1 MTKNGWNGPILEET
15 LKSWLFDWLAEE
27 LAIDRRGIAPDQ
39 SFLSYGLD
47 SVGAMAMVGDLEV
60 KLKTRLAPT
69 LTWDY
74 PNISALTKHLMDR
87 FGGEAAALPVDAP
100 VHTNSEP
107 ARTEIEGFLAGI
119 DQMDDQEVDRLLTHY
134 LSESA

>member
-1 MTKNGWNGPILEET
+1 MTKNGWNGPISEET
-15 LKSWLFDWLAEE
+15 LKSWLCDWLAEE
-27 LAIDRRGIAPDQ
+27 LAIDRRGIAPEQ

-74 PNISALTKHLMDR
+74 SNINALTNHLMDR
-87 FGGEAAALPVDAP
+87 FGAESATLPVDAP
-100 VHTNSEP
+100 VHTNSDP
-107 ARTEIEGFLAGI
+107 ARTEIEILLAGI
-119 DQMDDQEVDRLLTHY
+119 DHMDDQEVDRLLTQY
-134 LSESA
+134 LGESA